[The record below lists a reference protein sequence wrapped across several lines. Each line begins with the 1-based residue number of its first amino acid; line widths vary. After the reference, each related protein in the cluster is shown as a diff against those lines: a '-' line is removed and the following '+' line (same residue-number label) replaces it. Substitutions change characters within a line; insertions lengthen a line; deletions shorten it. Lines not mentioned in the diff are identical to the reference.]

1 MDGDVYKEI
10 RNKDKE
16 IKYRFHD
23 VIFRADDAESRVRSL
38 RVRGLFFQ
46 SRIRDSIRYSIDQ
59 SVRPSVRSSVPP
71 SICPSVRHAVE
82 IFAVELSKPYHCPCP
97 PLRDGCCR
105 VYGLVSSPFPFLTQ
119 E

>member
-10 RNKDKE
+10 RNKDKK

-59 SVRPSVRSSVPP
+59 SVRPSVHP
-71 SICPSVRHAVE
+71 SLHPSVRLSVTLLKFSPKSYLNHITAPAHPYATDAVVYTAL
-82 IFAVELSKPYHCPCP
+82 F
-97 PLRDGCCR
+97 R
-105 VYGLVSSPFPFLTQ
+105 VRFLF
-119 E
+119 